1 MRASRLVLVATAV
14 AALLAAQPA
23 GADVLYKS
31 VDANGR
37 ITFSDVPPPQ
47 GTKILEQREIRS
59 SGSPVSG
66 PASTG
71 MPLAVGNGLD
81 EALMRANVGVDQ
93 AEHALATAR
102 RDLWSVRDGLRL
114 EGRRYSADA
123 ELRLARL
130 KRDLQ
135 LARQVLFDVLKEKQ
149 VAAMQ
154 PGMPYTLAAR

>member
-1 MRASRLVLVATAV
+1 MRASRFVLVTAAV
-14 AALLAAQPA
+14 AALLAVKPA
-23 GADVLYKS
+23 GAGVLYKS
-31 VDANGR
+31 VDVNGR
-37 ITFSDVPPPQ
+37 ITFSDSPPPA
-47 GTKILEQREIRS
+47 GTKLLEQKEIRS
-59 SGSPVSG
+59 SGAIASG
-66 PASTG
+66 PPSSG

-81 EALMRANVGVDQ
+81 DALMRANGDVDQ
-93 AEHALATAR
+93 AEHALAVAR

-114 EGRRYSADA
+114 DGRRYGPDA
-123 ELRLARL
+123 ELKLARL